1 MSLSYDTKQAKAK
14 YDFSKGER
22 GKFYNTKAVFNIFN
36 PEKKNT
42 GWQQMRLDNKIAI
55 VTGGGRG
62 IGRAVALRFA
72 EEGAKVVVD
81 DVNEVLGTATVTAI
95 TEAGGESLF
104 INADVSNA
112 TDAEKLIA
120 TAVDTY
126 GTVDILVNNAICSTA
141 DVLNNNWEAN
151 LAVALQGTSH
161 CSNAVIP
168 VMQAAGGGSIV
179 NIASVNGL
187 IGLQAIH
194 AYSAAKGG
202 VIALTRS
209 MAVAH
214 GKDNIRINC
223 ICPGTIQTEVWEPM
237 IERNPQILDE
247 ITPWYPLGRIGQPID
262 IANAALF
269 LASDEANFATGAVF
283 VIDGGLTAGNHQFPI

>member
-1 MSLSYDTKQAKAK
+1 
-14 YDFSKGER
+14 
-22 GKFYNTKAVFNIFN
+22 
-36 PEKKNT
+36 
-42 GWQQMRLDNKIAI
+42 MRLNNKTAI
-55 VTGGGRG
+55 ITGAGRG
-62 IGRAVALRFA
+62 IGKAVALRFA

-81 DVNEVLGTATVTAI
+81 DVNDTNGALTVSAI
-95 TEAGGESLF
+95 KDAGGEATF
-104 INADVSNA
+104 INADVSDA
-112 TDAEKLIA
+112 TEAERLIA
-120 TAVDTY
+120 GGVDAY
-126 GTVDILVNNAICSTA
+126 GSIDILVNNAICSTA
-141 DVLNNNWEAN
+141 DVLNNNWETN
-151 LAVALQGTSH
+151 LAVALRGTSH
-161 CSNAVIP
+161 CSDAVIS
-168 VMQAAGGGSIV
+168 VMQSGSGGSIV

-187 IGLQAIH
+187 IGLQGIH

-214 GKDNIRINC
+214 GKDNIRVNC

-247 ITPWYPLGRIGQPID
+247 ITPWYPLGRIGQPVD

-269 LASDEANFATGAVF
+269 LASNEASFATGAVF

>member
-1 MSLSYDTKQAKAK
+1 MKAK

-22 GKFYNTKAVFNIFN
+22 GKFYNPKAVFNIPN
-36 PEKKNT
+36 PDGKDVGPK
-42 GWQQMRLDNKIAI
+42 MRLNNKIAI
-55 VTGGGRG
+55 VTGAGRG
-62 IGRAVALRFA
+62 IGKAVALRFA

-81 DVNEVLGTATVTAI
+81 DVNDINGASTVAAI
-95 TEAGGESLF
+95 NDAGGEALF
-104 INADVSNA
+104 INADVSDTTEA
-112 TDAEKLIA
+112 ERLISSTVDA
-120 TAVDTY
+120 Y
-126 GTVDILVNNAICSTA
+126 GPVDILVNNAICSTA

-151 LAVALQGTSH
+151 LAVALQGTNH
-161 CSNAVIP
+161 CSAAVIP
-168 VMQAAGGGSIV
+168 VMQQNGGGSIV

-187 IGLQAIH
+187 IGLQGIH

-237 IERNPQILDE
+237 LERNPQILDE

-269 LASDEANFATGAVF
+269 LASDEAGFATGAVF

>member
-1 MSLSYDTKQAKAK
+1 MSERALNVNGEGLRLLLHKALGRQHVA
-14 YDFSKGER
+14 DLAGTNAEGER
-22 GKFYNTKAVFNIFN
+22 A
-36 PEKKNT
+36 ECA
-42 GWQQMRLDNKIAI
+42 MRAG
-55 VTGGGRG
+55 V
-62 IGRAVALRFA
+62 AVAADNRHARLRDA
-72 EEGAKVVVD
+72 QLGPD
-81 DVNEVLGTATVTAI
+81 DVNDALGTETVAAI
-95 TEAGGESLF
+95 IDAGGEALF
-104 INADVSNA
+104 INADVSDA
-112 TDAEKLIA
+112 ADAESLV
-120 TAVDTY
+120 TRTVDTH

-237 IERNPQILDE
+237 MERNPQILDE

-269 LASDEANFATGAVF
+269 LASDEAGFATGAIF

>member
-1 MSLSYDTKQAKAK
+1 MKAK
-14 YDFSKGER
+14 HDFSEGER
-22 GKFYNTKAVFNIFN
+22 GKFYNSKAVFNTLN
-36 PEKKNT
+36 SHGKDEGQK
-42 GWQQMRLDNKIAI
+42 MRLDNKIAI
-55 VTGGGRG
+55 VTGAGRG

-81 DVNEVLGTATVTAI
+81 DVNDTLGTATVTAI
-95 TEAGGESLF
+95 TDAGGEALF

-112 TDAEKLIA
+112 ADAQRLVTE
-120 TAVDTY
+120 TVDTY

-168 VMQAAGGGSIV
+168 VMQEAGGGSIV

-247 ITPWYPLGRIGQPID
+247 ITPWYPLGRIGQPVD
-262 IANAALF
+262 IANTALF

>member
-1 MSLSYDTKQAKAK
+1 
-14 YDFSKGER
+14 
-22 GKFYNTKAVFNIFN
+22 
-36 PEKKNT
+36 
-42 GWQQMRLDNKIAI
+42 MRLKNKTAI
-55 VTGGGRG
+55 VTGAGRG
-62 IGRAVALRFA
+62 IGKAISIRFA
-72 EEGAKVVVD
+72 QEGATVVVD
-81 DVNEVLGTATVTAI
+81 DVNDTLGTATVASI
-95 TEAGGESLF
+95 TDAGGEATF
-104 INADVSNA
+104 VNADVS
-112 TDAEKLIA
+112 DAAAAKRLIA
-120 TAVDTY
+120 ETLAVY
-126 GTVDILVNNAICSTA
+126 GQVDILVNNAICSTA

-151 LAVALQGTSH
+151 LAVALRGTSH
-161 CSNAVIP
+161 CTQAIIP
-168 VMQAAGGGSIV
+168 IMQQAGGGSIV

-187 IGLQAIH
+187 IGLQGIH

-209 MAVAH
+209 LAVAH
-214 GKDNIRINC
+214 GKDNIRVNC

-237 IERNPQILDE
+237 LERNPKILEE

>member
-1 MSLSYDTKQAKAK
+1 
-14 YDFSKGER
+14 
-22 GKFYNTKAVFNIFN
+22 
-36 PEKKNT
+36 
-42 GWQQMRLDNKIAI
+42 MRLHNKIAI
-55 VTGGGRG
+55 VTGAGRG

-81 DVNEVLGTATVTAI
+81 DVDDHLGTNTVAAI
-95 TEAGGESLF
+95 RDAGGEAMF
-104 INADVSNA
+104 VNVDVS
-112 TDAEKLIA
+112 DAAAAERLIA
-120 TAVDTY
+120 DTVNAY
-126 GTVDILVNNAICSTA
+126 GSLDVLVNNAICATA

-151 LAVALQGTSH
+151 LAVALRGTSH
-161 CSNAVIP
+161 CSTAAVP
-168 VMQAAGGGSIV
+168 VMQRAGGGSIV

-187 IGLQAIH
+187 IGLQEIH

-223 ICPGTIQTEVWEPM
+223 ICPGTVQTEVWEPM
-237 IERNPQILDE
+237 LARNPKILDE
-247 ITPWYPLGRIGQPID
+247 ITPWYPLGRIGQPLD

-269 LASDEANFATGAVF
+269 LASDEASFATGAVF

>member
-1 MSLSYDTKQAKAK
+1 MKAK
-14 YDFSKGER
+14 YDFSEGER
-22 GKFYNTKAVFNIFN
+22 GRFYNSKAVFNILN
-36 PEKKNT
+36 SHEKDIGQK
-42 GWQQMRLDNKIAI
+42 MRLNDKIAI

-72 EEGAKVVVD
+72 EERATVVVD
-81 DVNEVLGTATVTAI
+81 DVNDTLGTETVAAI
-95 TEAGGESLF
+95 TDAGGEALF

-112 TDAEKLIA
+112 ADAQRLIA
-120 TAVDTY
+120 ETVDTY

-141 DVLNNNWEAN
+141 DVLNNNWDAN

-168 VMQAAGGGSIV
+168 IMQEAGGGGII

-237 IERNPQILDE
+237 LERNPQILDE

>member
-1 MSLSYDTKQAKAK
+1 
-14 YDFSKGER
+14 
-22 GKFYNTKAVFNIFN
+22 
-36 PEKKNT
+36 
-42 GWQQMRLDNKIAI
+42 MRLNNKTAI
-55 VTGGGRG
+55 VTGAGRG

-72 EEGAKVVVD
+72 EESAKVVVD
-81 DVNEVLGTATVTAI
+81 DVNDTNGTDTVAAI
-95 TEAGGESLF
+95 TDAGGEATF
-104 INADVSNA
+104 INADVS
-112 TDAEKLIA
+112 DAADAQRLI
-120 TAVDTY
+120 TETVDTY

-168 VMQAAGGGSIV
+168 IMQEAGGGSIV

-237 IERNPQILDE
+237 LERNPQILDE
-247 ITPWYPLGRIGQPID
+247 ITPWYPLGRIGQPVD

-269 LASDEANFATGAVF
+269 LASDEASFATGAVF

>member
-1 MSLSYDTKQAKAK
+1 MKVEYDL
-14 YDFSKGER
+14 SKGER
-22 GKFYNTKAVFNIFN
+22 GKFYNVDAVFNAPN
-36 PEKKNT
+36 SDEKVVRYK
-42 GWQQMRLDNKIAI
+42 QMRLKDKVAI
-55 VTGGGRG
+55 VTGAGRG
-62 IGRAVALRFA
+62 IGRAIAIRFA

-81 DVNEVLGTATVTAI
+81 DVNDDIGTSTVSAI
-95 TEAGGESLF
+95 TDIGGEALF
-104 INADVSNA
+104 VNADVSDTSEA
-112 TDAEKLIA
+112 DALISK
-120 TAVDTY
+120 AVDAY
-126 GTVDILVNNAICSTA
+126 GTVDILVNNAICSTE
-141 DVLNNNWEAN
+141 DVLNNNWETN
-151 LAVALQGTSH
+151 LSVALHGTSH

-168 VMQAAGGGSIV
+168 IMQKGDGGSIV

-187 IGLQAIH
+187 IGLQGIH

-223 ICPGTIQTEVWEPM
+223 ICPGTVQTEVWEPM
-237 IERNPQILDE
+237 IERNPNILGE
-247 ITPWYPLGRIGQPID
+247 ITPWYPLGRIGRPVD

-269 LASDEANFATGAVF
+269 LVSDEASFATGAVF

>member
-1 MSLSYDTKQAKAK
+1 
-14 YDFSKGER
+14 
-22 GKFYNTKAVFNIFN
+22 
-36 PEKKNT
+36 
-42 GWQQMRLDNKIAI
+42 MRLDNKIAI
-55 VTGGGRG
+55 VTGAGRG

-81 DVNEVLGTATVTAI
+81 DVNNAIGAETAAAI
-95 TEAGGESLF
+95 TDSGGKAMF
-104 INADVSNA
+104 VNADVSDTA
-112 TDAEKLIA
+112 DAQRLI
-120 TAVDTY
+120 TEVVDAY

-151 LAVALQGTSH
+151 LAVALRGTSH
-161 CSNAVIP
+161 CSDAVVS
-168 VMQAAGGGSIV
+168 VMQKGGGGSIV

-269 LASDEANFATGAVF
+269 LASDEASFATGAVF

>member
-1 MSLSYDTKQAKAK
+1 MKAK
-14 YDFSKGER
+14 YDFSEGER
-22 GKFYNTKAVFNIFN
+22 GKFYNSQAVFNIRN
-36 PEKKNT
+36 SHEKEVGQK
-42 GWQQMRLDNKIAI
+42 MRLNNKTAI

-62 IGRAVALRFA
+62 IGKAIALRFA

-81 DVNEVLGTATVTAI
+81 DVNNANGTETIAAI
-95 TEAGGESLF
+95 TNAGGEALF
-104 INADVSNA
+104 VNADVSDA
-112 TDAEKLIA
+112 ADAERLIA
-120 TAVDTY
+120 RAVDAY

-237 IERNPQILDE
+237 LERNPKILDE

-269 LASDEANFATGAVF
+269 LASDEASFATGAVF

>member
-1 MSLSYDTKQAKAK
+1 MKAK

-22 GKFYNTKAVFNIFN
+22 GKFYNAKAVFDMPNSHRKDVG
-36 PEKKNT
+36 PK
-42 GWQQMRLDNKIAI
+42 MRLNHKIVI
-55 VTGGGRG
+55 VTGAGRG
-62 IGRAVALRFA
+62 IGKAVALRFA

-81 DVNEVLGTATVTAI
+81 DVNDANGAETVAAI
-95 TEAGGESLF
+95 NDAGGEALF
-104 INADVSNA
+104 INADVSDATEAESLISSTVNA
-112 TDAEKLIA
+112 
-120 TAVDTY
+120 Y

-168 VMQAAGGGSIV
+168 VMQQTGGGSIV

-187 IGLQAIH
+187 IGLQGIH

-237 IERNPQILDE
+237 LERNPQILDE

-269 LASDEANFATGAVF
+269 LASDEASFATGAVF

>member
-1 MSLSYDTKQAKAK
+1 
-14 YDFSKGER
+14 
-22 GKFYNTKAVFNIFN
+22 
-36 PEKKNT
+36 
-42 GWQQMRLDNKIAI
+42 MRLNDKTAI
-55 VTGGGRG
+55 VTGAGRG

-81 DVNEVLGTATVTAI
+81 DVNDALGTETVAAI
-95 TEAGGESLF
+95 TDAGGEALF
-104 INADVSNA
+104 VNADVSDTA
-112 TDAEKLIA
+112 DAERLV
-120 TAVDTY
+120 TRTFDTH

-237 IERNPQILDE
+237 MERNPQILDE

-269 LASDEANFATGAVF
+269 LASDEASFATGAVF

>member
-1 MSLSYDTKQAKAK
+1 
-14 YDFSKGER
+14 
-22 GKFYNTKAVFNIFN
+22 
-36 PEKKNT
+36 
-42 GWQQMRLDNKIAI
+42 MRLNNKIAI
-55 VTGGGRG
+55 VTGAGRG
-62 IGRAVALRFA
+62 IGKAIALRFA
-72 EEGAKVVVD
+72 KEGAKVVID
-81 DVNEVLGTATVTAI
+81 DLNDANGAATVSAI
-95 TEAGGESLF
+95 TNAGGEAQF
-104 INADVSNA
+104 VNADVA
-112 TDAEKLIA
+112 DTTDVKRLIA
-120 TAVDTY
+120 GTVDAY

-161 CSNAVIP
+161 CSNAVVP
-168 VMQAAGGGSIV
+168 VMQKGGGGSIV

-269 LASDEANFATGAVF
+269 LASDEASFATGAIF

>member
-1 MSLSYDTKQAKAK
+1 
-14 YDFSKGER
+14 
-22 GKFYNTKAVFNIFN
+22 
-36 PEKKNT
+36 
-42 GWQQMRLDNKIAI
+42 MRLNSKIAI
-55 VTGGGRG
+55 VTGAGRG

-72 EEGAKVVVD
+72 EEGAKVIVD
-81 DVNEVLGTATVTAI
+81 DVNDAIGSETVAAI
-95 TEAGGESLF
+95 TDAGGEALF
-104 INADVSNA
+104 VNADVSDP
-112 TDAEKLIA
+112 TDAERLITEA
-120 TAVDTY
+120 INTY

-151 LAVALQGTSH
+151 LAVALRGTSH

-168 VMQAAGGGSIV
+168 VMQKGGGSIV

-269 LASDEANFATGAVF
+269 LASDEAGFATGAVF

>member
-1 MSLSYDTKQAKAK
+1 MKAK
-14 YDFSKGER
+14 YDFSEGEH
-22 GKFYNTKAVFNIFN
+22 GKFYNSKAVFNIHN
-36 PEKKNT
+36 SHKKDV
-42 GWQQMRLDNKIAI
+42 GSKMRLNNKIAI
-55 VTGGGRG
+55 VTGAGRG
-62 IGRAVALRFA
+62 IGKAVALRFA

-81 DVNEVLGTATVTAI
+81 DVNDINGASTVSAI
-95 TEAGGESLF
+95 HEAGGEALF
-104 INADVSNA
+104 INADVSDA
-112 TDAEKLIA
+112 TQAENLISSTVDA
-120 TAVDTY
+120 Y

-161 CSNAVIP
+161 CSGAAIP
-168 VMQAAGGGSIV
+168 VMQRGGGGSIV

-269 LASDEANFATGAVF
+269 LASDEASFATGAVF

>member
-1 MSLSYDTKQAKAK
+1 
-14 YDFSKGER
+14 
-22 GKFYNTKAVFNIFN
+22 
-36 PEKKNT
+36 
-42 GWQQMRLDNKIAI
+42 MRLNNKVAI
-55 VTGGGRG
+55 VTGAGRG

-81 DVNEVLGTATVTAI
+81 DVNDTIGASTVSAI
-95 TEAGGESLF
+95 TDAGGEARF
-104 INADVSNA
+104 VNADVS
-112 TDAEKLIA
+112 DAAKAERLITA
-120 TAVDTY
+120 AVDAY
-126 GTVDILVNNAICSTA
+126 GTVDILVNNAICSTV

-151 LAVALQGTSH
+151 LAVALRGTSH

-168 VMQAAGGGSIV
+168 LMQKGGGGSIV

-262 IANAALF
+262 IANTALF
-269 LASDEANFATGAVF
+269 LASDEAGFATGAVF

>member
-1 MSLSYDTKQAKAK
+1 MKAK

-22 GKFYNTKAVFNIFN
+22 GKFYNSKAVFQY
-36 PEKKNT
+36 PQHSRKDVGQK
-42 GWQQMRLDNKIAI
+42 MRLNNKIAI
-55 VTGGGRG
+55 VTGAGRG
-62 IGRAVALRFA
+62 IGRAIALRFA
-72 EEGAKVVVD
+72 EEGAKVIVD
-81 DVNEVLGTATVTAI
+81 DVNDTNGTETIAAI
-95 TEAGGESLF
+95 TDAGGEATF
-104 INADVSNA
+104 INADVSDA
-112 TDAEKLIA
+112 ADAERLIA
-120 TAVDTY
+120 ETVDIY
-126 GTVDILVNNAICSTA
+126 DTVDILINNAICSTA

-168 VMQAAGGGSIV
+168 IMQEAGGGSII

-237 IERNPQILDE
+237 LERNPQILDE

-269 LASDEANFATGAVF
+269 LASDEASFATGAVF

>member
-1 MSLSYDTKQAKAK
+1 MKAK
-14 YDFSKGER
+14 YDLSKGER
-22 GKFYNTKAVFNIFN
+22 GKFYNPKVIF
-36 PEKKNT
+36 EYRQFLQKDVGQK
-42 GWQQMRLDNKIAI
+42 MRLHNKIAI
-55 VTGGGRG
+55 VTGAGRG
-62 IGRAVALRFA
+62 IGKAVALRFA

-81 DVNEVLGTATVTAI
+81 DVNDINGTSTVAAI
-95 TEAGGESLF
+95 NEAGGEALF
-104 INADVSNA
+104 VNADVS
-112 TDAEKLIA
+112 DAAEAERLISS
-120 TAVDTY
+120 TVDAY

-161 CSNAVIP
+161 CSNAAIP
-168 VMQAAGGGSIV
+168 VMQQNGGGSIV

-247 ITPWYPLGRIGQPID
+247 ITPWYPLGRIGQPVD

-269 LASDEANFATGAVF
+269 LASDEASFATGAVF

>member
-1 MSLSYDTKQAKAK
+1 MKAK

-22 GKFYNTKAVFNIFN
+22 GKFYDAKTIFNILN
-36 PEKKNT
+36 PHRKGIGQK
-42 GWQQMRLDNKIAI
+42 QMRLDNKIAI
-55 VTGGGRG
+55 VTGAGRG
-62 IGRAVALRFA
+62 IGRAIALRCA

-81 DVNEVLGTATVTAI
+81 DVNDTIGNATVSAI
-95 TEAGGESLF
+95 IDVGGEALF
-104 INADVSNA
+104 INTDVSDA
-112 TDAEKLIA
+112 ADAESLVA
-120 TAVDTY
+120 RTVDTY

-168 VMQAAGGGSIV
+168 VMQEAKGGSIV

-237 IERNPQILDE
+237 LERNPQILDE

-269 LASDEANFATGAVF
+269 LASDEASFATGAIF

>member
-1 MSLSYDTKQAKAK
+1 MKAK
-14 YDFSKGER
+14 SDFSKGER
-22 GKFYNTKAVFNIFN
+22 GKVYNSKAVFNISN
-36 PEKKNT
+36 LNEKDVGSK
-42 GWQQMRLDNKIAI
+42 MRLNNKIAI
-55 VTGGGRG
+55 ITGAGRG
-62 IGRAVALRFA
+62 IGKAVALRFA

-81 DVNEVLGTATVTAI
+81 DVNDINGASTVSAI
-95 TEAGGESLF
+95 NEAGGEALF
-104 INADVSNA
+104 INADVSDA
-112 TDAEKLIA
+112 TEAESLIA
-120 TAVDTY
+120 STVDAY

-161 CSNAVIP
+161 CSDAAIP
-168 VMQAAGGGSIV
+168 VMQQKGGGSIV

-269 LASDEANFATGAVF
+269 LASDEASFATGAVF

>member
-1 MSLSYDTKQAKAK
+1 MKDE
-14 YDFSKGER
+14 YDFSNGER
-22 GKFYNTKAVFNIFN
+22 GKFYDERN
-36 PEKKNT
+36 EK
-42 GWQQMRLDNKIAI
+42 MRLKDKTTI
-55 VTGGGRG
+55 VTGAGRG
-62 IGRAVALRFA
+62 IGKAIALRFA
-72 EEGAKVVVD
+72 EEGAKVVID
-81 DVNEVLGTATVTAI
+81 DVNNTNGTETVTAI
-95 TEAGGESLF
+95 TDTGGEALF
-104 INADVSNA
+104 VNADVSDP
-112 TDAEKLIA
+112 TQTETLI
-120 TAVDTY
+120 TKTVETY

-151 LAVALQGTSH
+151 LSVALQGTSH

-168 VMQAAGGGSIV
+168 IMQQAGGGSIV

-187 IGLQAIH
+187 IGLQGIH

-202 VIALTRS
+202 VISLTRS

-223 ICPGTIQTEVWEPM
+223 ICPGTVQTEVWEPM
-237 IERNPQILDE
+237 IERNPKILDE
-247 ITPWYPLGRIGQPID
+247 ITPWYPLGRIGKPVD

-269 LASDEANFATGAVF
+269 LASDEASFATGAVF

>member
-1 MSLSYDTKQAKAK
+1 MKAK

-22 GKFYNTKAVFNIFN
+22 GKFYNPKAVFNISIRHGKDVG
-36 PEKKNT
+36 PK
-42 GWQQMRLDNKIAI
+42 MRLNNKIAI
-55 VTGGGRG
+55 VTGAGRG
-62 IGRAVALRFA
+62 IGKAVALRFA
-72 EEGAKVVVD
+72 EEGAKVIVD
-81 DVNEVLGTATVTAI
+81 DVNDANGAETIDVI
-95 TEAGGESLF
+95 TDAGGEAMF
-104 INADVSNA
+104 VNADVSNA
-112 TDAEKLIA
+112 ADAERLIAKATDA
-120 TAVDTY
+120 Y

-151 LAVALQGTSH
+151 LAVALRGTSH
-161 CSNAVIP
+161 CSDAVVP
-168 VMQAAGGGSIV
+168 LMQEGGGGSIV
-179 NIASVNGL
+179 NVASVNGL
-187 IGLQAIH
+187 IGLQGIH

-209 MAVAH
+209 MAISH
-214 GKDNIRINC
+214 GKDNIRVNC

-247 ITPWYPLGRIGQPID
+247 ITPWYPLERIGQPID

-269 LASDEANFATGAVF
+269 LASDEAGFATGAVF

>member
-1 MSLSYDTKQAKAK
+1 MKAE

-22 GKFYNTKAVFNIFN
+22 GKFHDVRHK
-36 PEKKNT
+36 
-42 GWQQMRLDNKIAI
+42 QMRLKDKIAI
-55 VTGGGRG
+55 VTGAGRG
-62 IGRAVALRFA
+62 IGRAIAIRFA

-81 DVNEVLGTATVTAI
+81 DVSDPIGTATVSAI
-95 TEAGGESLF
+95 TDAGGEALF
-104 INADVSNA
+104 VNIDVS
-112 TDAEKLIA
+112 DAAEADTLI
-120 TAVDTY
+120 TKTVDAY
-126 GTVDILVNNAICSTA
+126 GTVDVLVNNAICSTE

-168 VMQAAGGGSIV
+168 IMQQGGGGSIV

-187 IGLQAIH
+187 IGLQGIH

-223 ICPGTIQTEVWEPM
+223 ICPGTVQTEVWEPM
-237 IERNPQILDE
+237 IERNPNILDE
-247 ITPWYPLGRIGQPID
+247 ITPWYPLGRIGKPVD
-262 IANAALF
+262 IANATLF

>member
-1 MSLSYDTKQAKAK
+1 MKAK
-14 YDFSKGER
+14 YDFSEGER
-22 GKFYNTKAVFNIFN
+22 GRFYNSKAVFNILN
-36 PEKKNT
+36 SDKKEI
-42 GWQQMRLDNKIAI
+42 GQKMRLNGKIAI
-55 VTGGGRG
+55 VTGAGRG

-81 DVNEVLGTATVTAI
+81 DVNDALGTETVAAI
-95 TEAGGESLF
+95 TDAGGEALF
-104 INADVSNA
+104 INADVSDTA
-112 TDAEKLIA
+112 DAESLV
-120 TAVDTY
+120 TRTVDTY

-168 VMQAAGGGSIV
+168 VMQAAGGGSII

-237 IERNPQILDE
+237 MERNPQILDE

-269 LASDEANFATGAVF
+269 LASDEASFATGAVF

>member
-1 MSLSYDTKQAKAK
+1 MKAK
-14 YDFSKGER
+14 YDFSEGER
-22 GKFYNTKAVFNIFN
+22 GKFYDAKAVFNILN
-36 PEKKNT
+36 SHEEDIGQK
-42 GWQQMRLDNKIAI
+42 MRLNNKIAI
-55 VTGGGRG
+55 VTGAGRG
-62 IGRAVALRFA
+62 IGKAVALRFA
-72 EEGAKVVVD
+72 EEGAKVVID
-81 DVNEVLGTATVTAI
+81 DLNDANGAATVSAI
-95 TEAGGESLF
+95 TDAGGEAQF
-104 INADVSNA
+104 VNADVA
-112 TDAEKLIA
+112 DTTDVKRLIA
-120 TAVDTY
+120 KTVDAY
-126 GTVDILVNNAICSTA
+126 GTIDILVNNAICSTA

-161 CSNAVIP
+161 CSNAVVP
-168 VMQAAGGGSIV
+168 VMQKGGGGSIV

-262 IANAALF
+262 IANTALF
-269 LASDEANFATGAVF
+269 LASDEASFATGAIF